1 MELMY
6 RGQSFN
12 YTPVSLEVSP
22 GKVGGK
28 YRGMDWRFRH
38 LTEAPV
44 LQTNLDLFY
53 RGQSTAVEATTSV
66 EATHPVQ
73 APSQMPSVEGLSR
86 SLLMKHQRLI
96 KNRQQSLLQ
105 RSAAEVGLDADI
117 TTYWNRIQG
126 KIHPTF
132 RMNYDRVP
140 VTMS

>member
-6 RGQSFN
+6 RGQPFN

-38 LTEAPV
+38 LTKLPV
-44 LQTNLDLFY
+44 LQANLDMFY
-53 RGQSTAVEATTSV
+53 RGHSTSVASTAPAQEL
-66 EATHPVQ
+66 Q
-73 APSQMPSVEGLSR
+73 PSSEMPSVESLSR
-86 SLLMKHQRLI
+86 SLMMNHQRII

-105 RSAAEVGLDADI
+105 RSAAEVGLD
-117 TTYWNRIQG
+117 TNVTGYWNRIQG